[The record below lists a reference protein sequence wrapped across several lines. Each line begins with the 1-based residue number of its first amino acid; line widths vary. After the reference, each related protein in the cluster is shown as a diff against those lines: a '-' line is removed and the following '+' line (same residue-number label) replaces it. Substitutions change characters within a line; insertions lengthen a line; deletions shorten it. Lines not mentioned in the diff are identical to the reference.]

1 MHQRINL
8 WAMRAGEDF
17 EDADCV
23 IAALENGGP
32 RQAFEAAAAL
42 VPDLVDYERA
52 RNEALAS
59 APEVG
64 TPEGD
69 TWDRQWPDP
78 AKKFADRIAPVV
90 AAFKQAHG
98 L

>member
-1 MHQRINL
+1 MHQRIDL
-8 WAMRAGEDF
+8 PAMRAGEDF

-42 VPDLVDYERA
+42 VPALAAYERA
-52 RNEALAS
+52 REAAVAT
-59 APEVG
+59 APAPG
-64 TPEGD
+64 TPEGAV
-69 TWDRQWPDP
+69 WDRQWPDP
-78 AKKFADRIAPVV
+78 AKKFANRIAPVL